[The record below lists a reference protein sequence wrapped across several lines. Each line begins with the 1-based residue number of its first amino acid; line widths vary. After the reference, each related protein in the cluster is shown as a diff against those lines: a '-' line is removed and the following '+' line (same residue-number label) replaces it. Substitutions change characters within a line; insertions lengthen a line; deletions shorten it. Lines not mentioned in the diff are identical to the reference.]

1 MVTWNPLSL
10 WELSQISTTLVIL
23 QSLVQEHARR
33 SRDRDQSEVEVGF
46 CDPCNREIPS
56 SSDVIFW
63 KSLGYILVPRS
74 STTRPSAKFG
84 RSGLNESV
92 EDLWNIWVF
101 PKIGVSP
108 KWMVYNGTPY

>member
-1 MVTWNPLSL
+1 MVVGKRGYGDLEPLNL

-63 KSLGYILVPRS
+63 KSLGYILVR
-74 STTRPSAKFG
+74 AVFG
-84 RSGLNESV
+84 SKVIDYQAFCEIRKVWAE
-92 EDLWNIWVF
+92 
-101 PKIGVSP
+101 
-108 KWMVYNGTPY
+108 